1 MAIGV
6 ALCDNHPLYLQALRE
21 LVEQTPFLE
30 LAGVATTGSACLTL
44 LRERHPSACVLDITV
59 GEVDGVEV
67 VAAGTREGIPSRFLI
82 LSDCAD
88 PNIVYKALAAGAA
101 GYLLKTAPSE
111 EIVASIKRIAEG
123 GNILSNDLG
132 HGLVSQINE
141 QHRGR
146 ETELTERERE
156 VLRHLCDGGS
166 AAEIGRQLFL
176 GSATVRTHLSRIYEK
191 LGVSGR
197 AGAVATAL
205 RTGLVE

>member
-1 MAIGV
+1 
-6 ALCDNHPLYLQALRE
+6 
-21 LVEQTPFLE
+21 
-30 LAGVATTGSACLTL
+30 
-44 LRERHPSACVLDITV
+44 
-59 GEVDGVEV
+59 
-67 VAAGTREGIPSRFLI
+67 
-82 LSDCAD
+82 
-88 PNIVYKALAAGAA
+88 
-101 GYLLKTAPSE
+101 SE

-205 RTGLVE
+205 RT

>member
-21 LVEQTPFLE
+21 LVEQTAFLE

-67 VAAGTREGIPSRFLI
+67 VAAGTREGIPSRFLV
-82 LSDCAD
+82 LSDCSD